1 MPIKKPKKEF
11 GETLNS
17 ASSSTKREVN
27 DLRNEFNSFKSKVNS
42 FMNNSLER
50 HDSIERK
57 VSLLQNDVNTLN
69 KKMDLLID
77 KISKQELKSDS
88 PNSTTNFEDRLISA
102 MSLQSKIFK
111 EDMKNVSQ
119 NFLETL
125 KASLEIESKSYEQ
138 KLIATFENQA
148 KEFDKKLINAMKI
161 RSNLA
166 QNVSDEK
173 NYENNTKDSNNGKE
187 E

>member
-1 MPIKKPKKEF
+1 M
-11 GETLNS
+11 
-17 ASSSTKREVN
+17 
-27 DLRNEFNSFKSKVNS
+27 
-42 FMNNSLER
+42 ER
-50 HDSIERK
+50 QDSIETK

-69 KKMDLLID
+69 KKMDLLIN

-88 PNSTTNFEDRLISA
+88 PNSTTNFEDRFISA
-102 MSLQSKIFK
+102 MSLQSQIFK
-111 EDMKNVSQ
+111 EDMKNISL

-138 KLIATFENQA
+138 KLIAQS

-173 NYENNTKDSNNGKE
+173 NYENNSKDSNNGKE

>member
-1 MPIKKPKKEF
+1 MI
-11 GETLNS
+11 
-17 ASSSTKREVN
+17 
-27 DLRNEFNSFKSKVNS
+27 
-42 FMNNSLER
+42 NSLER
-50 HDSIERK
+50 HDSIETK

-69 KKMDLLID
+69 KKLDLLID

-88 PNSTTNFEDRLISA
+88 PNSTTNFEDRFIAA

-111 EDMKNVSQ
+111 EDMKNISL

-138 KLIATFENQA
+138 KLIAQS
-148 KEFDKKLINAMKI
+148 KEFEKKLINAIKI

-173 NYENNTKDSNNGKE
+173 KI
-187 E
+187 

>member
-1 MPIKKPKKEF
+1 MQIKKPKKEF
-11 GETLNS
+11 GETFS
-17 ASSSTKREVN
+17 TVSSSTKREIN
-27 DLRNEFNSFKSKVNS
+27 DLRKEFNSFKSI
-42 FMNNSLER
+42 SLER
-50 HDSIERK
+50 HDSIETK

-69 KKMDLLID
+69 KKLDLLID

-88 PNSTTNFEDRLISA
+88 PNSTTNFEDRFISA
-102 MSLQSKIFK
+102 MSLQSQIFK
-111 EDMKNVSQ
+111 EDMKNISL

-138 KLIATFENQA
+138 KLTATFENQA

-173 NYENNTKDSNNGKE
+173 KI
-187 E
+187 

>member
-11 GETLNS
+11 GETFS
-17 ASSSTKREVN
+17 TVSSSTKREVN
-27 DLRNEFNSFKSKVNS
+27 DLRNEFNSFKSY
-42 FMNNSLER
+42 SLER
-50 HDSIERK
+50 HNSIETK
-57 VSLLQNDVNTLN
+57 VSLLQNDVNIL
-69 KKMDLLID
+69 KKKLDFIID

-88 PNSTTNFEDRLISA
+88 PNSTTNFEDRFISA
-102 MSLQSKIFK
+102 MSLQSQIFK
-111 EDMKNVSQ
+111 EEMKNISL

-125 KASLEIESKSYEQ
+125 KASLEIESKSFEQ
-138 KLIATFENQA
+138 KLIAQS

-173 NYENNTKDSNNGKE
+173 NYENNSKDSNNGKE

>member
-1 MPIKKPKKEF
+1 MK
-11 GETLNS
+11 
-17 ASSSTKREVN
+17 
-27 DLRNEFNSFKSKVNS
+27 
-42 FMNNSLER
+42 NSLER
-50 HDSIERK
+50 HDSIETK
-57 VSLLQNDVNTLN
+57 VSLLQNNVNTL
-69 KKMDLLID
+69 KKKLDFIID

-88 PNSTTNFEDRLISA
+88 PNSNTNFEDRFISA
-102 MSLQSKIFK
+102 MTLQSQIFK
-111 EDMKNVSQ
+111 EDMKNVSL

-138 KLIATFENQA
+138 KLIAQS

-173 NYENNTKDSNNGKE
+173 KI
-187 E
+187 

>member
-17 ASSSTKREVN
+17 ASSSTKRELN
-27 DLRNEFNSFKSKVNS
+27 DLRNEFNSFKSY
-42 FMNNSLER
+42 SLER
-50 HDSIERK
+50 QDSIETK

-88 PNSTTNFEDRLISA
+88 PNSNTNFEDRFISA
-102 MSLQSKIFK
+102 MSLQSQIFK
-111 EDMKNVSQ
+111 EDMKNISL

-138 KLIATFENQA
+138 KLIAQS
-148 KEFDKKLINAMKI
+148 KEFEKKLINAMKI

-173 NYENNTKDSNNGKE
+173 KI
-187 E
+187 

>member
-27 DLRNEFNSFKSKVNS
+27 DLRKEFNSFKSY
-42 FMNNSLER
+42 SLER
-50 HDSIERK
+50 QDSIETK

-69 KKMDLLID
+69 KKMDLLIN

-88 PNSTTNFEDRLISA
+88 PNSTTNFEDRFISA

-111 EDMKNVSQ
+111 EDMKNASL

-138 KLIATFENQA
+138 KLIAQS
-148 KEFDKKLINAMKI
+148 KEFEKKLINAMKI

-166 QNVSDEK
+166 QNISDEK
-173 NYENNTKDSNNGKE
+173 KI
-187 E
+187 

>member
-1 MPIKKPKKEF
+1 MLIKKPKNEF
-11 GETLNS
+11 GETLS
-17 ASSSTKREVN
+17 SVSSSTKREVN
-27 DLRNEFNSFKSKVNS
+27 DLRKEFNSFKSY
-42 FMNNSLER
+42 SLER
-50 HDSIERK
+50 HDSIETK
-57 VSLLQNDVNTLN
+57 VNLLQNDVNTLN
-69 KKMDLLID
+69 KKLDLIID

-88 PNSTTNFEDRLISA
+88 PNSTTNFEDRFIAA

-111 EDMKNVSQ
+111 EDMKNISL

-138 KLIATFENQA
+138 KLKATFENQA

-173 NYENNTKDSNNGKE
+173 NYENNSKDSNNGKE

>member
-17 ASSSTKREVN
+17 ASSSTKRELN
-27 DLRNEFNSFKSKVNS
+27 DLRNEFNSFKSY
-42 FMNNSLER
+42 SLER
-50 HDSIERK
+50 QDSIETK

-88 PNSTTNFEDRLISA
+88 PNSNTNFEDRFISA
-102 MSLQSKIFK
+102 MSLQSQIFK
-111 EDMKNVSQ
+111 EDMKNISL

-125 KASLEIESKSYEQ
+125 KASLEIESKSFEQ
-138 KLIATFENQA
+138 KLIAQS
-148 KEFDKKLINAMKI
+148 KEFEKKLINAMKI

-173 NYENNTKDSNNGKE
+173 KI
-187 E
+187 

>member
-1 MPIKKPKKEF
+1 MI
-11 GETLNS
+11 
-17 ASSSTKREVN
+17 
-27 DLRNEFNSFKSKVNS
+27 
-42 FMNNSLER
+42 NSLER
-50 HDSIERK
+50 HDSIETK

-69 KKMDLLID
+69 KKLDLLID

-111 EDMKNVSQ
+111 EDMKNISL

-138 KLIATFENQA
+138 KLIAQS
-148 KEFDKKLINAMKI
+148 KEFEKKLINAIKI

-173 NYENNTKDSNNGKE
+173 KI
-187 E
+187 

>member
-50 HDSIERK
+50 HDSIETK

-69 KKMDLLID
+69 KKLDLLID

-88 PNSTTNFEDRLISA
+88 PNSTTNFEDRFISA
-102 MSLQSKIFK
+102 MTLQSKIFK
-111 EDMKNVSQ
+111 EDMKNESR

-138 KLIATFENQA
+138 KLIAQS

-173 NYENNTKDSNNGKE
+173 KI
-187 E
+187 

>member
-27 DLRNEFNSFKSKVNS
+27 DLRKEFNSFKS
-42 FMNNSLER
+42 NSLER
-50 HDSIERK
+50 HDSIETK

-69 KKMDLLID
+69 KKLDLLID

-88 PNSTTNFEDRLISA
+88 PNSTTNFEDRFISA

-111 EDMKNVSQ
+111 EDMKNVSL

-125 KASLEIESKSYEQ
+125 KASLEIESKSFEQ
-138 KLIATFENQA
+138 KLIAQS
-148 KEFDKKLINAMKI
+148 KEFEKKLINAIKI

-173 NYENNTKDSNNGKE
+173 NYENNSKDSNNGKE